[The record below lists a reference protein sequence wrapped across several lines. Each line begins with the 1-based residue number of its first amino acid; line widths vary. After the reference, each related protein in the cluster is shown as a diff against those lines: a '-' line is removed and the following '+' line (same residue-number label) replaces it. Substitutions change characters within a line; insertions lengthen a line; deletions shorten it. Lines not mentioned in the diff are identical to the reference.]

1 VLKSRSV
8 AGAASRTFL
17 EKLHLHP
24 QGVAFRVDRRKQ
36 RDFVASANYNQYL
49 STPAAIQDL
58 INMIAT
64 FTAIGD

>member
-1 VLKSRSV
+1 
-8 AGAASRTFL
+8 L

-36 RDFVASANYNQYL
+36 RDFVASANCNQYL